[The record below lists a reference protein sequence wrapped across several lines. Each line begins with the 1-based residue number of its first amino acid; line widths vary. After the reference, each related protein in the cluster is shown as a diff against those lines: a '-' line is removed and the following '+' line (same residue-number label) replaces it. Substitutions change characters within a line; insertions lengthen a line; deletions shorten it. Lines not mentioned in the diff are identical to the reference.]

1 MDQEH
6 KKFNEA
12 EMLVGGFFTLGV
24 DGVCTLID
32 LTGVGLAISPIIQGF
47 TTFTMWWWFKS
58 KGDPNASKIGRQIT
72 KYLANLLPLIP
83 TTFTAFAI
91 EVYIHNHPERFA
103 ALQKIA
109 ALKSGAVAAKA
120 AEGGTAK
127 RVLAARQ
134 AYSEKMD
141 AFSGDNKII
150 GSIKPA
156 QGATEKVSE
165 ELGMAA

>member
-1 MDQEH
+1 MNEEH

-12 EMLVGGFFTLGV
+12 EMLLGGFFTLGV
-24 DGVCTLID
+24 DSVCFLID
-32 LTGVGLAISPIIQGF
+32 WTGVGLAIAPIIQSF
-47 TTFTMWWWFKS
+47 TTFTMWWWFKT
-58 KGDPNASKIGRQIT
+58 KGDPNTLKTGRQVA
-72 KYLANLLPLIP
+72 KYAANFLPLIP
-83 TTFTAFAI
+83 TTFTAFAV

-103 ALQKIA
+103 AIQKVA
-109 ALKSGAVAAKA
+109 ALKSGAVAAKT

-141 AFSGDNKII
+141 TFSEDNKII

-156 QGATEKVSE
+156 QGATEKFGE